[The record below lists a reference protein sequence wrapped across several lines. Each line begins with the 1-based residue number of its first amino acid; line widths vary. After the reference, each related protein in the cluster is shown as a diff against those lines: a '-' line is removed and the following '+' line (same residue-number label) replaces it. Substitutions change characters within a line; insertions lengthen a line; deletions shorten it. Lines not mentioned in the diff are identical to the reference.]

1 MEKAL
6 ELVEQ
11 LAVKL
16 GVAAE
21 YLMTVLVKQ
30 QYAEGI
36 TSLIMAGVDLFI
48 IVAMLIFIP
57 KVTKKIYSEYER
69 LRTGRLNREITGY
82 DGSYFV
88 SSGKEDFFG
97 TMTYIIPIASVIL
110 GIVLLACGID
120 SIKIGVQQLINP
132 EYFAFKEILDVI
144 SAG

>member
-1 MEKAL
+1 MEQAL

-30 QYAEGI
+30 QYAEGV
-36 TSLIMAGVDLFI
+36 TSLIMAGVSLFI
-48 IVAMLIFIP
+48 IIAMLVIIP
-57 KVTKKIYSEYER
+57 KATKKMDSEREKLRADR
-69 LRTGRLNREITGY
+69 LKNGTGY
-82 DGSYFV
+82 DGSYYV
-88 SSGKEDFFG
+88 SNGKEDFFA
-97 TMTYIIPIASVIL
+97 TMMYAIPIGAV
-110 GIVLLACGID
+110 VLSIALLSCGID
-120 SIKIGVQQLINP
+120 NIKIGVQQLINP

>member
-11 LAVKL
+11 LATKL

-36 TSLIMAGVDLFI
+36 TSLIIAAINLLVVI
-48 IVAMLIFIP
+48 AMLIFVP
-57 KVTKKIYSEYER
+57 RLTMKMNKEYLKAESD
-69 LRTGRLNREITGY
+69 REKNGTGY
-82 DGSYFV
+82 DGSYYVPSF
-88 SSGKEDFFG
+88 SEDFYHAMGFV
-97 TMTYIIPIASVIL
+97 IPIGAVVI
-110 GIVLLACGID
+110 GIILLSNITNGITT
-120 SIKIGVQQLINP
+120 GVQQLINP
-132 EYFAFKEILDVI
+132 DYFAFKEILDVI

>member
-1 MEKAL
+1 MEQAL

-36 TSLIMAGVDLFI
+36 TSLIMAGVSLFI
-48 IVAMLIFIP
+48 IIAMLIVIP
-57 KVTKKIYSEYER
+57 KVTKKMNSEHER
-69 LRTGRLNREITGY
+69 LRTGRLNKEIEGY
-82 DGSYFV
+82 GGSYHY
-88 SSGKEDFFG
+88 SSNKEDFFA
-97 TMTYIIPIASVIL
+97 TMSYLIPIGAVIL
-110 GIVLLACGID
+110 GIILLACGID
-120 SIKIGVQQLINP
+120 NIKIGVQQLINP